1 MKKISIISM
10 CYLLNSFFP
19 TLLMFLYFFLGDFNK
34 ASQLALIS
42 SFVIVLL
49 QIFSSN
55 KRNLILTT
63 NNQQLVIN
71 TFIFRIFFLI
81 PAFSIYFFYLKHSF
95 LLNINNIVLFFLF
108 SSLWINEIVISSY
121 ELDQKKKSFIYL
133 IFLILFF
140 YISLILDELIKLN
153 YFKFFVPIFIFLL
166 FVPYLSTQFF
176 QNFKLLKLN
185 FINIFR
191 IFYENLLSPAFFSS
205 FAFLISVF
213 VWRFFLI
220 EFLTEKIAIYYFV
233 IFALASFPSTF
244 LNNFLG
250 ITILKENKKIFMK
263 LFFILLIFILII
275 FFLFTFFNFEYLNQ
289 ISVKY
294 NFLNNLILFSL
305 FGSLLM
311 FPAMYFRLKTM
322 FFAKQKINKLFA
334 FDVFYG
340 ISMSLIV
347 PLVGYNFSNFL
358 HFSYF
363 IGSLFSILFYFCVYK
378 FLVSKLKL

>member
-1 MKKISIISM
+1 M
-10 CYLLNSFFP
+10 
-19 TLLMFLYFFLGDFNK
+19 
-34 ASQLALIS
+34 
-42 SFVIVLL
+42 
-49 QIFSSN
+49 
-55 KRNLILTT
+55 
-63 NNQQLVIN
+63 
-71 TFIFRIFFLI
+71 
-81 PAFSIYFFYLKHSF
+81 
-95 LLNINNIVLFFLF
+95 
-108 SSLWINEIVISSY
+108 
-121 ELDQKKKSFIYL
+121 
-133 IFLILFF
+133 
-140 YISLILDELIKLN
+140 
-153 YFKFFVPIFIFLL
+153 
-166 FVPYLSTQFF
+166 
-176 QNFKLLKLN
+176 KLLKLN
-185 FINIFR
+185 FINILR

-275 FFLFTFFNFEYLNQ
+275 FFLFTFFNLEYLNQ

-322 FFAKQKINKLFA
+322 FFVKQKINKLFA

-340 ISMSLIV
+340 ISMALIV

-378 FLVSKLKL
+378 FLVLNFRL